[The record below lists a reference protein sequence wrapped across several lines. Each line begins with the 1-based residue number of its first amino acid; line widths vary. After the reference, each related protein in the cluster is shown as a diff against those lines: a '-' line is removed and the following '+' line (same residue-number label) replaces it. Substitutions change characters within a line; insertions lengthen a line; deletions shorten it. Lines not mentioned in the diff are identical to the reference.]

1 MNKRLLAAAAAAG
14 LALGAADA
22 VRATDHLIPGKIHI
36 IKNAKLAKMVA
47 KPSGSFTL
55 PDPESQ
61 GDPTANGG
69 ELDVFDTGDGNGLN
83 TTLPAGQWIGLGN
96 PAGTVGY
103 KYKGAGTPSDP
114 CKVIIVKESVIKFV
128 CKDDQALDPPLLGN
142 SGIRLSL
149 GADSYCA
156 EFGGTTIKNDPVLLK
171 RKDAAAPPAC
181 PVVSPPTTTTT
192 LPQTPVCGNSM
203 IEVPETCDDGN
214 TVNSDAC
221 PADCTVDQCQT
232 TANPGG
238 QLTVNIVNNESG
250 QSTFGVATVFIDYP
264 EGKVLIPGSADDS
277 QVQGAVID
285 RPNTGSPTCV
295 LNDRDHGLQFG
306 CLSTGGFNEGLFFRI
321 NHTDCGSVG
330 PPALGEFN
338 CEVLEASDP
347 IGFPVSA
354 TCTLSFTP

>member
-1 MNKRLLAAAAAAG
+1 MNKTLLAAVAAAG

-22 VRATDHLIPGKIHI
+22 ARATDYLIPGKIHI
-36 IKNAKLAKMVA
+36 IKGAKLAKMVA
-47 KPSGSFTL
+47 KPTGTFTL
-55 PDPESQ
+55 PDPGSA

-69 ELDVFDTGDGNGLN
+69 ELDVFDTGDGDGLN
-83 TTLPAGQWIGLGN
+83 TTLPAGQWKGLGN
-96 PAGTVGY
+96 PAGSAGY
-103 KYKGAGTPSDP
+103 KYKGAGSPSDP
-114 CKVIIVKESVIKFV
+114 CKVVIVKETVIKFV
-128 CKDDQALDPPLLGN
+128 CKDDQDLDPPLLGD

-156 EFGGTTIKNDPVLLK
+156 EFGGTEIKNDAVLFK
-171 RKDAAAPPAC
+171 HKDASAPLAC
-181 PVVSPPTTTTT
+181 PVVTPPTTTTT
-192 LPQTPVCGNSM
+192 LPQAPVCGNSM

-214 TVNSDAC
+214 ITNADGC
-221 PADCTVDQCQT
+221 PADCTVDQCQQ

-250 QSTFGVATVFIDYP
+250 QTVFGVATVFIDYP

-277 QVQGAVID
+277 QVQAAVID

-295 LNDRDHGLQFG
+295 LNDRDHGIQFG
-306 CLSTGGFNEGLFFRI
+306 CLSTNGFNEGLFFRI

-330 PPALGEFN
+330 APALGEFN

-347 IGFPVSA
+347 VGLPVLA
-354 TCTLSFTP
+354 TCTLSYTP